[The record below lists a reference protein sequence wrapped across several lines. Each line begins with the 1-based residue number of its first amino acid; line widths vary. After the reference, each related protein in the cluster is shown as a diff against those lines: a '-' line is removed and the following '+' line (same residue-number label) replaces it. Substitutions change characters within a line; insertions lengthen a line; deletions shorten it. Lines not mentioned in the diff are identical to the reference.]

1 MVSGEE
7 IFGLDP
13 KEIEVERSQIIN
25 AMMSYKMPSGTR
37 VAFHLMTMEGF
48 LCCLLKLGHPDT
60 ERMAVFTILC
70 SLSNKYMPFEVE
82 Y

>member
-13 KEIEVERSQIIN
+13 KEIEIERSQIVN
-25 AMMSYKMPSGTR
+25 AMSYKMPRKTR
-37 VAFHLMTMEGF
+37 VAFHLMAMEGF
-48 LCCLLKLGHPDT
+48 LRFLLKLGHPDT
-60 ERMAVFTILC
+60 ERMAVFTIPC

>member
-1 MVSGEE
+1 MVGGEE

-25 AMMSYKMPSGTR
+25 VMMSYKMPSVTR
-37 VAFHLMTMEGF
+37 VAFHLMMMEGF
-48 LCCLLKLGHPDT
+48 LCCLLKLGHPDI

>member
-25 AMMSYKMPSGTR
+25 DMMSYKMPSVTR
-37 VAFHLMTMEGF
+37 VAFHLMTMERIF
-48 LCCLLKLGHPDT
+48 MLPT
-60 ERMAVFTILC
+60 EARTSGYREDGRFHY
-70 SLSNKYMPFEVE
+70 SLFSL
-82 Y
+82 